1 MFWLNLIS
9 SDQLCKT
16 LEETSFR
23 SMAQALPMVKKM
35 VSSLVTS
42 GSKVPR
48 WVLTNF
54 KDPNV
59 ELEINTKDVE
69 ELKTSLDELKN
80 DENMKLRKFADNN
93 PILPILKGGR
103 ISFKTFQKKVSIF
116 TFYSS
121 HIWFYCQCLM
131 RAKCRKYLYK

>member
-23 SMAQALPMVKKM
+23 SMAPALPMVKKM

-69 ELKTSLDELKN
+69 ELKTSLDELKYGGGG
-80 DENMKLRKFADNN
+80 DIWEQV
-93 PILPILKGGR
+93 LKGER
-103 ISFKTFQKKVSIF
+103 NFFKTVSKNQRFQPSYF
-116 TFYSS
+116 THSWITTKSLIQHPMKF
-121 HIWFYCQCLM
+121 
-131 RAKCRKYLYK
+131 

>member
-23 SMAQALPMVKKM
+23 SMAEALPMVKKM

-69 ELKTSLDELKN
+69 ELKTSLDELKYGGGGDIWEQVLEGQRYFFKGFN
-80 DENMKLRKFADNN
+80 
-93 PILPILKGGR
+93 LPIFLTVG
-103 ISFKTFQKKVSIF
+103 
-116 TFYSS
+116 
-121 HIWFYCQCLM
+121 
-131 RAKCRKYLYK
+131 